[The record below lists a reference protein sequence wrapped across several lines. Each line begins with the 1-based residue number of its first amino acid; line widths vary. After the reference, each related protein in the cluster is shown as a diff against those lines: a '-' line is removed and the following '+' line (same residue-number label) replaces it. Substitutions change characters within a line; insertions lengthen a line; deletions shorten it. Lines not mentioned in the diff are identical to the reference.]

1 MFYWYLIKFIK
12 CFLEFCILQKGHI
25 GHHGLCSVSGIPIEN
40 TWTTFSETLRMFACR
55 RSNALQCTATLL
67 SIVFFYSGSYL
78 SCGCVWL
85 YFGEAGQWAF
95 QKSEFSRVWMK
106 SLQCV
111 IDSAEGF
118 SCNHRRE
125 GGLAGE
131 LLNLWNIWRSYLG
144 LVALLLGVLGRDKIT
159 SLCSPSILIWVI
171 AGRRCFASCQSPGK
185 VSPLLIAVL
194 CSGNAVVSVSYAMR
208 RVVML

>member
-1 MFYWYLIKFIK
+1 MV
-12 CFLEFCILQKGHI
+12 C
-25 GHHGLCSVSGIPIEN
+25 
-40 TWTTFSETLRMFACR
+40 
-55 RSNALQCTATLL
+55 
-67 SIVFFYSGSYL
+67 
-78 SCGCVWL
+78 L

-131 LLNLWNIWRSYLG
+131 LLNL
-144 LVALLLGVLGRDKIT
+144 
-159 SLCSPSILIWVI
+159 
-171 AGRRCFASCQSPGK
+171 
-185 VSPLLIAVL
+185 
-194 CSGNAVVSVSYAMR
+194 
-208 RVVML
+208 